1 MKKFLFIIVV
11 VLSSCNTNIKNK
23 ILEALFPENQYQ
35 KMGISPFYWETVDGN
50 GNVIPLLEPLLLHK
64 NIAEG
69 QWIFYPESNIFY
81 KTKDSI
87 ELRTN
92 YLSPIDSFNISDIY
106 IYGVVREM
114 EYFNK
119 IIPVLY
125 FVYDTKMKHILLF
138 EDRNNFMN
146 FLEENRISKEL
157 LVPDVIFEKFRKNP
171 VLPWFPENI
180 KIELEKADEKTN
192 KI

>member
-106 IYGVVREM
+106 IYGVVRE
-114 EYFNK
+114 YG
-119 IIPVLY
+119 
-125 FVYDTKMKHILLF
+125 
-138 EDRNNFMN
+138 
-146 FLEENRISKEL
+146 
-157 LVPDVIFEKFRKNP
+157 IF
-171 VLPWFPENI
+171 
-180 KIELEKADEKTN
+180 
-192 KI
+192 